1 MSPGHTPLVE
11 SCKPARAVMARVGDK
26 WSMLIVIALRD
37 GALRFNEIK
46 RASGSISQ
54 RMLTLTLRSL
64 ERDGLVSRTVTPT
77 TPPRVD
83 YELTELGHSLRA
95 PVEALGRWAFEH
107 HERILQAQAAFDT
120 RCGIEPTPQLADGGE
135 SQAKQGKAA

>member
-11 SCKPARAVMARVGDK
+11 SCKPVKAVMSRVGDK

-37 GALRFNEIK
+37 GPLRFNAIK
-46 RASGSISQ
+46 RATGEISQ
-54 RMLTLTLRSL
+54 RMLTLTLRSM
-64 ERDGLVSRTVTPT
+64 ERDGFLSRTVTPT

-83 YELTELGHSLRA
+83 YELTALGHSLRE

-107 HERILQAQAAFDT
+107 QDHIKSAQAAFDART
-120 RCGIEPTPQLADGGE
+120 GIEPVVQVSDGG
-135 SQAKQGKAA
+135 SATAKQGKAA